1 MAIIVDPD
9 NLDRAQVIFGTDQQ
23 IISLLDVGT
32 LIAATTT
39 GSNGESDGA
48 NKVFF
53 NSGSNFISDGV
64 TAGDVLCVF
73 TTSSAGHYYIESVDS
88 AEQLTVLSDYDNFS
102 RFVSATFEIREPTGG
117 TIVDGVTLQAIYSYA
132 KEEWKTD
139 TAVYGGDDLI
149 RHEFPLEAITSE
161 QFEIGGGQSHADW
174 AWFDPSSTTLY
185 SELTKKFIRT
195 GGWEDKNTANTSLNQ
210 WTGIITLGNLDADTQ
225 VYFQQLSASADPQ
238 DFKFTGPV
246 NEALF
251 ISQSTPT
258 FDDRTTF
265 LKLFARKKARTY
277 VQSEISD
284 IGVTTIRT
292 IVNRFP
298 LAHVVDP
305 AITARDA
312 AISGSAPWHETY
324 SLQNGTGN
332 GSTADIAAT
341 GLGAF
346 TGSAATFQTNGVIA
360 GDTLF
365 ISGAGSDAGYWSID
379 SVDSETTLTINT
391 LENGPFAGDTG
402 LDFSA
407 VTTDRVRFVANDGS
421 VVNVDD
427 STGTLTSTAGGFTAA
442 GVAVDDILIISEGED
457 NIVGAYEI
465 TNVGSDTVITV
476 DTTDNP
482 FPGVAQTNVDYRI
495 VLPGMYLQYKQLDKS
510 VGATGNITFENT
522 NPDRIFRETG
532 SWVTDGFTSGSVIEV
547 AGSTSNNGEFTV
559 ASFATVSS
567 SNDTAIL
574 VATDTLTAESASAAT
589 ITGYDGHRRQIQ
601 DVWYSFHWK
610 VFGNDSTLSNIYEF
624 IQHELRQPT
633 DIDYSKSG
641 SRGDVTDLL
650 MSFATPTATMFDCY
664 IEGLDATDTN
674 NVTFRDATGADR
686 VFAFVSVGS
695 ISFNINLQQDSAA
708 EYWMYFT
715 NDDAGDDSGRD
726 FSTPDAIIVQDENGN
741 DISGSVGGNTSI
753 QFTFDYDNNTQR
765 GTTSK
770 GTDAPIT
777 VVAIGLDTAQYVITT
792 ATIERSKA
800 NNVSL
805 VAALERNYS
814 NPS

>member
-23 IISLLDVGT
+23 IVSLLDVGT
-32 LIAATTT
+32 LITADTT
-39 GSNGESDGA
+39 GSNGESDGG
-48 NKVFF
+48 NNIFF
-53 NSGSNFISDGV
+53 NSGSNFITDGV

-73 TTSSAGHYYIESVDS
+73 TTSSAGHYYISTVDS

-102 RFVSATFEIREPTGG
+102 RFVSATFEVREPTGG

-149 RHEFPLEAITSE
+149 RHEFPYEAITSE

-185 SELTKKFIRT
+185 SELTKKFVRT
-195 GGWEDKNTANTSLNQ
+195 GGWEDKNTAGTSLNQ
-210 WTGIITLGNLDADTQ
+210 WTGIITLGALDADTQ

-277 VQSEISD
+277 AQSAIAD
-284 IGVTTIRT
+284 IGVSTIRT

-305 AITARDA
+305 AIVARDA
-312 AISGSAPWHETY
+312 AISGSAPWRETY

-346 TGSAATFQTNGVIA
+346 TGSAATFQTNGVLS

-391 LENGPFAGDTG
+391 LENGPFTGDTG

-407 VTTDRVRFVANDGS
+407 VTTDRVRFRTDDGA
-421 VVNVDD
+421 VTFVNENT
-427 STGTLTSTAGGFTAA
+427 SILTSSVGGFTAA
-442 GVAVDDILIISEGED
+442 GVGVDDILIISEGTD
-457 NIVGAYEI
+457 DIVGAYEI
-465 TNVGSDTVITV
+465 TAVDSDTQVTINTF
-476 DTTDNP
+476 DNP
-482 FPGVAQTNVDYRI
+482 MPAVEQNNADYRI

-510 VGATGNITFENT
+510 LGATGNITFEDT

-532 SWVTDGFTSGSVIEV
+532 DWVTDGFTSGSVIEV

-601 DVWYSFHWK
+601 NVYYSFHWK
-610 VFGNDSTLSNIYEF
+610 VFGNDSTLGNIYEF

-695 ISFNINLQQDSAA
+695 ISFNINLQQDAAA

-715 NDDAGDDSGRD
+715 NDDAGDNTGRD
-726 FSTPDAIIVQDENGN
+726 FSTPNAIIVQDENGN
-741 DISGSVGGNTSI
+741 DISGSVGAASSI

-765 GTTSK
+765 GGGSS

-792 ATIERSKA
+792 ATIEKSKA